1 MKQFSKHVKE
11 QKIHLGTLKLA
22 SCTEKWKLIEL

>member
-22 SCTEKWKLIEL
+22 CTEKWKLIEL